1 MNVIIFGAGGL
12 GREIFDTIVIINSIA
27 PVFNVIGFIDDNKE
41 KGTLVNG
48 VPVLGGAFQ
57 LQNMRGQVGMILGF
71 ADPAARKV
79 SHQKFKSDFT
89 FPNVIHPTAVISPFA
104 SLGVGM
110 LIQSYCIVAA
120 NAKIGNCVMMNAH
133 SGVGHDAQISDYC
146 SIMSYCDMA
155 GNTKLGEM
163 SFVGSGAKVV
173 PNIKIFPESYLC
185 AGAVVLKD
193 VVTKSKLMGNP
204 AKIIG

>member
-1 MNVIIFGAGGL
+1 MNVVIFGAGGL
-12 GREIFDTIVIINSIA
+12 GREIFDTLVIINSNA
-27 PVFNVIGFIDDNKE
+27 PAYNVMGFIDDNRE

-48 VPVLGGAFQ
+48 VPVLGGTFV
-57 LQNMRGQVGMILGF
+57 LQDMRGQVGMILGF
-71 ADPAARKV
+71 ADPASRKA
-79 SHQKFKSDFT
+79 SHQKFKRDFA

-104 SLGVGM
+104 SLGDGV

-163 SFVGSGAKVV
+163 TFVGSGAKVI
-173 PNIKIFPESYLC
+173 PNTKIFPESYLC
-185 AGAVVLKD
+185 AGAVVIKD